1 MLKYVHY
8 ALLLLYIVSENG
20 VMNIPAALAC
30 LNYSSVDHACLTY
43 SSVDHACLNYSS
55 VDHLLV

>member
-55 VDHLLV
+55 VDH